1 MAKAIKQL
9 LVKGEDFLLKRHLD
23 GVLKSLVDPTLRD
36 FNFDRFSAADV
47 SVATIKE
54 RLVTL
59 PMMADFR
66 VLVIEDFQ
74 ILGKE
79 DLEVLLPV
87 LVDSELQ
94 THVILIADKI
104 DKRTAFYKTFSTSG
118 EVLEFKKPY
127 ANQLPVFVQE
137 EARRLGLSFERG
149 AGELLVDVVGGE
161 LTALVTEISKL
172 ALYVHPLKMVS
183 AKHVRDSVARGLV
196 DNVFLLGNLIGERK
210 LAAAEDLFRR
220 MVEQG
225 ENAVKIIALVIGHF
239 RKLLLAR
246 EALALGTP
254 VSLASILK
262 VSPYF
267 AKDYETQ
274 TKRFALAELKSL
286 YKTLMNVSE
295 DLRSSRVDRDLIF
308 GNFLSKACIS
318 DLAV

>member
-23 GVLKSLVDPTLRD
+23 GLLKPLVDLALKD
-36 FNFDRFSAADV
+36 FNFDRFSAEVV
-47 SVATIKE
+47 SVATIRE

-59 PMMADFR
+59 PMMAEFR
-66 VLVIEDFQ
+66 VVVIDDFH
-74 ILGKE
+74 ILGKG
-79 DLEVLLPV
+79 DLEAILPV
-87 LVDSELQ
+87 LVDPKSS

-104 DKRTAFYKTFSTSG
+104 DKRMAFYKAFSAAG
-118 EVLEFKKPY
+118 EILEFKKPY
-127 ANQLPVFVQE
+127 TNQLPAFVQE

-149 AGELLVDVVGGE
+149 AGELLVDVVGAE

-172 ALYVHPLKMVS
+172 ALYVHPQKMVS
-183 AKHVRDSVARGLV
+183 VKHVREAVAQGLV

-225 ENAVKIIALVIGHF
+225 ENAVKIVSLVIGHF

-246 EALALGTP
+246 EALAHGAS
-254 VSLASILK
+254 VQLASILK

-267 AKDYETQ
+267 AKDYEIQ
-274 TKRFALAELKSL
+274 TKLFALAELKSL
-286 YKTLMNVSE
+286 YKTLMDVSE
-295 DLRSSRVDRDLIF
+295 DLRSSRVDRNLIF
-308 GNFLSKACIS
+308 RNFLSKACVTA
-318 DLAV
+318 LAH